1 LLAPWEERELLAR
14 GYGITNIVGRATG
27 SAAELGA
34 DELRAGR
41 RRLERKCRRFAPRW
55 VAVLGIGAYREAFEQ
70 RGARVGPQ
78 EETIGGARVWVLPNP
93 SGLNANHQLP
103 ELVRLFRELRTA
115 IAGGQPSPMRLPV
128 TAS

>member
-55 VAVLGIGAYREAFEQ
+55 VAVLGIGAYREAFE
-70 RGARVGPQ
+70 RRRARVGPQ

-103 ELVRLFRELRTA
+103 ELVRLFRVLRKA
-115 IAGGQPSPMRLPV
+115 IAGDQPSPMRLPV